1 MKLYTW
7 NVLNPAF
14 AAMTW
19 SGFVVAAAAKR
30 LGELDQAR
38 SEYRLKAVLTV
49 VAAWLAQP
57 AVVCLQE
64 VWPALRAALEAG
76 YGVRCATSGEA
87 ATLVSGHQIESS
99 RVLPLPG
106 PPAKT
111 ALVCEVDGVQIVN
124 VHFHWKWA
132 DLTAAAKALKPRGP
146 QVVAGD
152 FNKEWGALGSM
163 LEGRSGTR
171 TADTAINPSTN
182 KMGGIDHVLA
192 TPEFE
197 RPHPRLV
204 FKAAGYTLRYDFK
217 EILKRN
223 EFRPYRDVSDHSP
236 LCVIVRKKRPSR
248 ALRTR
253 GRRNANGFR
262 GKTV

>member
-19 SGFVVAAAAKR
+19 SGFVDAAAAKR
-30 LGELDQAR
+30 LGQLDQER
-38 SEYRLKAVLTV
+38 NEYRLKAVMAV
-49 VAAWLAQP
+49 VASWLAKP

-64 VWPALRAALEAG
+64 VWPALRAALDAA
-76 YGVRCATSGEA
+76 YGERCASSGEA
-87 ATLVSGHQIESS
+87 ATLVSGHRIESS

-106 PPAKT
+106 PPPKT

-132 DLTAAAKALKPRGP
+132 DLANAAKALKPSGP

-152 FNKEWGALGSM
+152 FNKEWAALGDM
-163 LEGRSGTR
+163 LEGRAGTR
-171 TADTAINPSTN
+171 TAVTAINPTTN

-192 TPEFE
+192 TPHFE
-197 RPHPRLV
+197 RPRPNLIL
-204 FKAAGYTLRYDFK
+204 KAAGYTLRYDFK
-217 EILKRN
+217 EILKKG
-223 EFRPYRDVSDHSP
+223 FRPYMDVSDHSP
-236 LCVIVRKKRPSR
+236 LQVIVRIKKPSR

-253 GRRNANGFR
+253 ARRNANGFR